1 MAGRSIHGGQKETG
15 EVKTRAGYTL
25 VIDWLYDDNGNT
37 GELGAWWLEEGTA
50 EDIFLGAVCFI
61 IG

>member
-1 MAGRSIHGGQKETG
+1 M
-15 EVKTRAGYTL
+15 KTRAGYTL

-50 EDIFLGAVCFI
+50 DDIFLGEAYDATYD
-61 IG
+61 